1 MKSESFPRIKPV
13 VRHEAKK
20 EVREILD
27 RIEEHFGM
35 LPNLF
40 ATIAQY
46 PKALKPLFDLYRA
59 LCVEAS
65 IDPRLQELA
74 ILKVSQVNSCPYCI
88 SHHTKMAQGLGI
100 SQEELDSLENYE
112 KWDNFSPRERAVI
125 EYAEYVTLDAERVPD
140 ELFER
145 LQSFFPEREIVNLT
159 LIIGLFN
166 LFTRVNGAIQV
177 ELEDKKGGF

>member
-1 MKSESFPRIKPV
+1 MKSESFPRIRPV

-40 ATIAQY
+40 ATIARY
-46 PKALKPLFDLYRA
+46 PKALKPIFDLYRA
-59 LCVEAS
+59 LCAESS

-100 SQEELDSLENYE
+100 SQEELSSLENYE
-112 KWDNFSPRERAVI
+112 KWDNFSPKERAVI
-125 EYAEYVTLDAERVPD
+125 EYAEYVTQDAERVPD

-145 LQSFFPEREIVNLT
+145 LQSSFPEREIVNLT

-166 LFTRVNGAIQV
+166 LFTRFNGAIQV